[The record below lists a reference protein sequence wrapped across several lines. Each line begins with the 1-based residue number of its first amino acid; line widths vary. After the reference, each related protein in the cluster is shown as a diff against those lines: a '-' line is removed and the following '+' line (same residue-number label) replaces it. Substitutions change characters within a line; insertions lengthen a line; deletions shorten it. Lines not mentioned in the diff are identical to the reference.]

1 MKNFKIK
8 SEEVS
13 DVLKTTDYIIN
24 IFGPRLPGSEACIE
38 VARQLKK
45 EYEKYC
51 DKVYENNFT
60 QYPDSFF
67 YIPSIIVFTYFLGIF
82 FFFIPHLIY
91 LSIIFYI
98 IGLVYLITQFIFFRN
113 TFDKLFQ
120 KYTGENVFGI
130 IEPSIKLKRQK
141 RFPWRR

>member
-45 EYEKYC
+45 EYEKYY

-98 IGLVYLITQFIFFRN
+98 IGLVYLITQFIFFAILSTNCFKNMRG
-113 TFDKLFQ
+113 KMCSVL
-120 KYTGENVFGI
+120 
-130 IEPSIKLKRQK
+130 
-141 RFPWRR
+141 

>member
-38 VARQLKK
+38 VTRQLKK

-98 IGLVYLITQFIFFRN
+98 IGLVYLITQFIFFAILSTNCFKNMRG
-113 TFDKLFQ
+113 KMCPVL
-120 KYTGENVFGI
+120 
-130 IEPSIKLKRQK
+130 
-141 RFPWRR
+141 